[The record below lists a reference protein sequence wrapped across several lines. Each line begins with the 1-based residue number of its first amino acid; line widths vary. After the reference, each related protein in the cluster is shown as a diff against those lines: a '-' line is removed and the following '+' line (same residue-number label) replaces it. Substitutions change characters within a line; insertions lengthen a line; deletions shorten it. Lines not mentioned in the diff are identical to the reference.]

1 MKRHMNTPESRAD
14 NKSDRTAFWFSALLL
29 MLSWVIISSSL
40 QLESL
45 RDGQAV
51 NWTEPWLS
59 EFTSHVTLL
68 GLVLIIPL
76 TLTRFPLSLETWKR
90 QLPIYVGAFLTYSVL
105 HVLLMVGL
113 RKLSY
118 PVLID
123 TSYGFGLGSPLN
135 WIYEMR
141 KDVFSFI
148 LFLSG
153 FLASRQIGQLKLEAD
168 IAKDDARTNH
178 QLTFKSG
185 GRTIFMQA
193 GEIIWAKA
201 ASNYVEIRTEHK
213 THLVRMTL
221 GRLKELL
228 IEAGASHIQT
238 HRSYIVRKD
247 AIREIIPTGEGDAK
261 LILMGGEEIPA
272 SRGYRENLE

>member
-1 MKRHMNTPESRAD
+1 MDTPESRAD
-14 NKSDRTAFWFSALLL
+14 KKSDWAAFWFSALLL
-29 MLSWVIISSSL
+29 LLSWVIISSSL
-40 QLESL
+40 QLEAV
-45 RDGQAV
+45 RNGQIV
-51 NWTEPWLS
+51 NWAEPWLS

-68 GLVLIIPL
+68 GLVFIIPFM
-76 TLTRFPLSLETWKR
+76 LTRFPLSLENWKG
-90 QLPIYVGAFLTYSVL
+90 QLPIYVGAFLAFSVL
-105 HVLLMVGL
+105 HVLVMVGL

-153 FLASRQIGQLKLEAD
+153 FLTSRQIGQLKLEAN

-178 QLTFKSG
+178 QLTFKCG

-193 GEIIWAKA
+193 EEIIWAKA
-201 ASNYVEIRTEHK
+201 ASNYIEIRTENK

-221 GRLKELL
+221 GRLGALL
-228 IEAGASHIQT
+228 VEAGNAHVQT
-238 HRSYIVRKD
+238 HRSYLVRKN
-247 AIREIIPTGEGDAK
+247 AICEIVPTGEGDAK
-261 LILMGGEEIPA
+261 LVLTNGENIPA
-272 SRGYRENLE
+272 SRKYRHVLESH